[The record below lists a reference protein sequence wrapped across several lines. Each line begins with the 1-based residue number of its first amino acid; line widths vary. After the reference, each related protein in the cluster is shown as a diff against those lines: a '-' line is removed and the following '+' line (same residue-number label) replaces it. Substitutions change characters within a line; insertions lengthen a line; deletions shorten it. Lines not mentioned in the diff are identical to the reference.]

1 MILMSIQSVFL
12 NKNMTEVLLLH
23 PKINCVTIPP
33 VVPVKILKLY
43 PPVVISTNIFP
54 GLFLHFH
61 VCVFEE
67 EINIIFF
74 NFYLVRSFLYGY

>member
-12 NKNMTEVLLLH
+12 NKNMTVVLLLH

-54 GLFLHFH
+54 GLF
-61 VCVFEE
+61 
-67 EINIIFF
+67 
-74 NFYLVRSFLYGY
+74 

>member
-12 NKNMTEVLLLH
+12 NKNMTVVLLLH
-23 PKINCVTIPP
+23 PKIKCVTIPP

-54 GLFLHFH
+54 GLF
-61 VCVFEE
+61 
-67 EINIIFF
+67 
-74 NFYLVRSFLYGY
+74 